1 MRVVA
6 DHVQVIAVLVIAG
19 VAALDVV
26 DLGLQRGLLGG
37 VVGLH
42 RHQLRVIRGVGGA
55 GDHRTD
61 ALRHHGA
68 GGHGVEQ
75 QADQQENRQ
84 HDAEAL
90 FVAHH
95 IGPGLLGFLLDR
107 LGRLAGLLGG
117 TGGAPAGLCGPFGG
131 GVLLLDLL
139 FLLPAGQR
147 VAGKLGIFLQ
157 RLLIKGVHIGLF
169 QLPLGL
175 GGLAVGFQLVAAV
188 ALPRQMHAGL
198 YGFLR
203 LVGAFHA
210 HVTVLG
216 LADLLVELARHCVAR
231 RVPHC
236 MGQFGGRPGL
246 ILQHQLGRDLAG
258 LGVHLGP
265 FDLLFRDFCLRLVR
279 FDGGLLRLADGL
291 FQRRVR
297 PFFLREA
304 QARFLNQTIPP
315 A

>member
-1 MRVVA
+1 MGVVA
-6 DHVQVIAVLVIAG
+6 DHVQVIAVFVVAG

-37 VVGLH
+37 VVRLH
-42 RHQLRVIRGVGGA
+42 RHQLRVIGGIGGA

-61 ALRHHGA
+61 ALRHHGT

-84 HDAEAL
+84 HDAESL

-117 TGGAPAGLCGPFGG
+117 TGGGPARLCGPFGG

-139 FLLPAGQR
+139 LLLPAGQR
-147 VAGKLGIFLQ
+147 VAGCRRVFIDGFLEQ
-157 RLLIKGVHIGLF
+157 RLDVGLF

-175 GGLAVGFQLVAAV
+175 GGLAVGFQLMAAV

-198 YGFLR
+198 HGFLR
-203 LVGAFHA
+203 PVGALHA
-210 HVTVLG
+210 HVIVLG
-216 LADLLVELARHCVAR
+216 LADLLVELACHRVAR
-231 RVPHC
+231 CVPHR
-236 MGQFGGRPGL
+236 MGQLGGQPGL

-265 FDLLFRDFCLRLVR
+265 LDLLFRDFCLRLVR
-279 FDGGLLRLADGL
+279 FGGGLLRLADGL
-291 FQRRVR
+291 FQRRVG
-297 PFFLREA
+297 PFFLGEA

>member
-1 MRVVA
+1 M
-6 DHVQVIAVLVIAG
+6 
-19 VAALDVV
+19 
-26 DLGLQRGLLGG
+26 
-37 VVGLH
+37 
-42 RHQLRVIRGVGGA
+42 
-55 GDHRTD
+55 
-61 ALRHHGA
+61 
-68 GGHGVEQ
+68 
-75 QADQQENRQ
+75 
-84 HDAEAL
+84 
-90 FVAHH
+90 
-95 IGPGLLGFLLDR
+95 
-107 LGRLAGLLGG
+107 GG
-117 TGGAPAGLCGPFGG
+117 TGGAPAGLRGTFGG
-131 GVLLLDLL
+131 GVLLFDLL

-147 VAGKLGIFLQ
+147 IAGKLGIFLQ

-175 GGLAVGFQLVAAV
+175 SGLAVGFQFVAAV

-203 LVGAFHA
+203 LVGALYA
-210 HVTVLG
+210 HVIVLG

-231 RVPHC
+231 RVPHR

-265 FDLLFRDFCLRLVR
+265 LDLLFRDFCLRLIR
-279 FDGGLLRLADGL
+279 FGGGLFRLADGL
-291 FQRRVR
+291 LQRRVG
-297 PFFLREA
+297 PFFLRKA